1 MSVSSVFLHQL
12 FMSATFN
19 NSPLVK
25 YINTVCH
32 PKETLE
38 NPALSRD
45 NGLVIAGR
53 GWVHGRQAARVR

>member
-1 MSVSSVFLHQL
+1 L